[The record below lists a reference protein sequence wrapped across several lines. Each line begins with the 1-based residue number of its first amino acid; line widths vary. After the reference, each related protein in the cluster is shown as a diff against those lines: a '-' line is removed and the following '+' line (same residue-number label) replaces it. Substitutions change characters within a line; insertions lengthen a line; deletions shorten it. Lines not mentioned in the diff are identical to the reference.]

1 MRSWNTANRKG
12 AILLK
17 INRLILLYGLLP
29 VLLAGQPAPKRVVSL
44 APHATEIIFR
54 LGAGEVL
61 VGRSDFCLY
70 PPQAAARTSVGGY
83 LNPDLEKI
91 VALQPD
97 VVFMFPN
104 AQMHQKLQRLQLN
117 PVPVPNETIAQI
129 LEGIRIVGE
138 ILHRP
143 APAAAIIAGIRDTLD
158 WVKTQSAGRPLR
170 TALLL
175 IGREPGSLR
184 QLYAAGKDTYL
195 SELLSLC
202 HYENVLGDVNIRY
215 FELSKEDLLR
225 RDPDVI
231 LEFRL
236 LDPSEDRDAA
246 LVSFQSDWQALPTLK
261 AVRQGNVYIFTERYF
276 LIPGPR
282 VGRAAMTL
290 WNVLGRS
297 AP

>member
-1 MRSWNTANRKG
+1 MHSWNAAKRKRAN
-12 AILLK
+12 LLK
-17 INRLILLYGLLP
+17 IKAMVLFCWLLP
-29 VLLAGQPAPKRVVSL
+29 VFLAGQPAPKRVVSL

-54 LGAGEVL
+54 LGARDLL

-70 PPQAAARTSVGGY
+70 PPSAEAIPGVGGY

-97 VVFMFPN
+97 VVFVFPN
-104 AQMHQKLQRLQLN
+104 AEMSRKLQRVHLN

-129 LEGIRIVGE
+129 QDGIKKVGE
-138 ILHRP
+138 ILQRP
-143 APAAAIIAGIRDTLD
+143 AQAAAIIAGIRDTLE
-158 WVKTQSAGRPLR
+158 WVQSHSANWPRR

-175 IGREPGSLR
+175 IGREAGSLR

-195 SELLSLC
+195 SELLNLC
-202 HYENVLGDVNIRY
+202 HYENVMSDVDIRY
-215 FELSKEDLLR
+215 FEVSKEDLLR

-236 LDPSEDRDAA
+236 LDSSENRAAA
-246 LVSFQSDWQALPTLK
+246 LASFKADWQVLPTLK
-261 AVRQGNVYIFTERYF
+261 AVRQGNIFIFTERYF

-282 VGRAAMTL
+282 VARAAVTL
-290 WNVLGRS
+290 FNVLGRS
-297 AP
+297 EP